1 MAHSTQESVATIT
14 RRTCCETEEED
25 DDNNNDE
32 DEEKVELARAR
43 VAFEI

>member
-25 DDNNNDE
+25 DDNNDE
-32 DEEKVELARAR
+32 DEGKVELARAR

>member
-25 DDNNNDE
+25 DDNNDE
-32 DEEKVELARAR
+32 DEEKVQLARAR
-43 VAFEI
+43 IAFEI